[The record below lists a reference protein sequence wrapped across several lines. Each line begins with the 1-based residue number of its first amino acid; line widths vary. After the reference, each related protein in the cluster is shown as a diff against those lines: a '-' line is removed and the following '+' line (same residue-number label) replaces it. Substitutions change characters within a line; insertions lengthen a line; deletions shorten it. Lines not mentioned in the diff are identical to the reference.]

1 MSLAEQLDALMG
13 NAGVMPGRD
22 MSRFGLTLAR
32 VTNITDD
39 QNFNR
44 VKCLPIGSEAKE
56 ETDWCYVMTPMGGI
70 DRGMFFFPQVDDLVV
85 LAYLDQ
91 DVHRPLVLGGFWN
104 TEVTPPYTVQDGVF
118 HEYSIRTPTKTE
130 LLLYDEEEKQTATL
144 VMPSGTML
152 RLDDENKKIQLQDKE
167 GENSLVMDLEP
178 GEITMKA
185 KSKITLDVGGN
196 QIIIDSDGNITIKGS
211 ATIKIEGADIQ
222 AKASNS
228 MKMEATDIQA
238 KATNS
243 LKMESAQMDLSA
255 TMQASLKGGMV
266 KIN

>member
-22 MSRFGLTLAR
+22 MSRFGLTLAK

-56 ETDWCYVMTPMGGI
+56 ETDWCYVMTPMGGK

-104 TEVTPPYTVQDGVF
+104 TEVTPPYQVKDGVF
-118 HEYSIRTPTKTE
+118 YEYSIRTPTNTE
-130 LLLYDEEEKQTATL
+130 LLLYDEKEKQTATL

-152 RLDDENKKIQLQDKE
+152 RLDDENKKVQLQDKE
-167 GENSLVMDLEP
+167 GENSLVMELEP

-185 KSKITLDVGGN
+185 KNKITLDVGGN
-196 QIIIDSDGNITIKGS
+196 QIVIDTIKM
-211 ATIKIEGADIQ
+211 EGADIKS
-222 AKASNS
+222 KATNS
-228 MKMEATDIQA
+228 IKMEATDLQA

-243 LKMESAQMDLSA
+243 VKMDSTQMNLSA
-255 TMQASLKGGMV
+255 TAQASLKGGIV

>member
-22 MSRFGLTLAR
+22 MSRFGLTLAK

-44 VKCLPIGSEAKE
+44 VKCLPIGSEARE
-56 ETDWCYVMTPMGGI
+56 ETDWCYVMTPMGGT

-104 TEVTPPYTVQDGVF
+104 TEVTPPYQVKDGVF
-118 HEYSIRTPTKTE
+118 YEYSIRTPRKTE
-130 LLLYDEEEKQTATL
+130 LLLYDEDQKQTATL

-152 RLDDENKKIQLQDKE
+152 RLDDEQKKIQLQDKDA
-167 GENSLVMDLEP
+167 GNSLVMDLEA
-178 GEITMKA
+178 GETTMKA
-185 KSKITLDVGGN
+185 ANKITLDVGGT
-196 QIIIDSDGNITIKGS
+196 QIIIEKSGNITIKGS
-211 ATIKIEGADIQ
+211 ATIKTEG
-222 AKASNS
+222 
-228 MKMEATDIQA
+228 TDIKS
-238 KATNS
+238 KATAG
-243 LKMESAQMDLSA
+243 LTMESVQMDLKA
-255 TMQASLKGGMV
+255 TGPASLKGAVV